1 MIDRNLAGVTA
12 SPTGFRL
19 QKKPTCC
26 TNEVR
31 GGALRLRDGS
41 GRLVRPSKWVDSLE
55 EVAASRAGAV
65 GGPSF
70 KFDKNYVENVQHGRG
85 ARLFAIQLL
94 R

>member
-19 QKKPTCC
+19 QKKPTGC
-26 TNEVR
+26 TNEAR

-41 GRLVRPSKWVDSLE
+41 GRLVPPRKSMTSLE
-55 EVAASRAGAV
+55 EVSASRAGAV
-65 GGPSF
+65 GGPSC
-70 KFDKNYVENVQHGRG
+70 KIYKIYIENVQHGRG

>member
-1 MIDRNLAGVTA
+1 MEPR
-12 SPTGFRL
+12 
-19 QKKPTCC
+19 CC
-26 TNEVR
+26 TDDVR
-31 GGALRLRDGS
+31 GGAQCLRDGS

-55 EVAASRAGAV
+55 EVAAGRAGAL

-70 KFDKNYVENVQHGRG
+70 KFDKNYIENVQHGRG

>member
-1 MIDRNLAGVTA
+1 MVDRNFAGVTA
-12 SPTGFRL
+12 SVLEPR
-19 QKKPTCC
+19 CC
-26 TNEVR
+26 TNDVV
-31 GGALRLRDGS
+31 GGAQCLRDGS

-65 GGPSF
+65 GGPSC
-70 KFDKNYVENVQHGRG
+70 KIYKIYIENVQHGRG